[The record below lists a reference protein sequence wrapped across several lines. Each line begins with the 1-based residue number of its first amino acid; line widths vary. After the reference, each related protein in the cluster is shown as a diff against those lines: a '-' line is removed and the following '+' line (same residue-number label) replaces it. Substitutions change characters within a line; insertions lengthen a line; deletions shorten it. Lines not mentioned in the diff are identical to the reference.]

1 MKAQIKE
8 ILTDIDLLDKKDTPS
23 SQLSGGQKRKL
34 RCVVI
39 GQNGD
44 TRTCIY
50 MRMLYFFVLLN
61 LLINFSVGIALIGN
75 SKFVVLD
82 EPTSG
87 MDPYA
92 RRATWNLLNKSKKG
106 RTILFSTHFMYVQN
120 IQGCH
125 ALPHGEFPVVI
136 TRTYKIL

>member
-1 MKAQIKE
+1 M
-8 ILTDIDLLDKKDTPS
+8 
-23 SQLSGGQKRKL
+23 
-34 RCVVI
+34 
-39 GQNGD
+39 
-44 TRTCIY
+44 Y

-61 LLINFSVGIALIGN
+61 LLIYFSVGIALIGN

-106 RTILFSTHFMYVQN
+106 RTILFSTHFMYVHVCA
-120 IQGCH
+120 GMSVR
-125 ALPHGEFPVVI
+125 ALTACKLGILGF
-136 TRTYKIL
+136 TYEWMLVFIHY